1 MRLLFYY
8 IIRPG
13 VPLGSVLGPTLYKI
27 STADIPQTES
37 VEIATFA
44 DVTAITTVHYE
55 PNRTIKLLQ
64 KGLNEIGH
72 WAQIWNIK
80 MNASKSTHMN
90 FTTWNIAETQIVI
103 NSEMILT
110 TNDVSY
116 LGMHLDRRMT
126 LKAHVTAN
134 IKRMDPKL

>member
-8 IIRPG
+8 TIRSG
-13 VPLGSVLGPTLYKI
+13 VPLGSILGPTLYKI

-44 DVTAITTVHYE
+44 DVTAITTVHCE

-64 KGLNEIGH
+64 KGLNEIGN
-72 WAQIWNIK
+72 WAQIWKIK

-90 FTTWNIAETQIVI
+90 FTTKTQIVI

-116 LGMHLDRRMT
+116 LGMYLDRRMT

-134 IKRMDPKL
+134 IKQMVPKL

>member
-1 MRLLFYY
+1 M
-8 IIRPG
+8 
-13 VPLGSVLGPTLYKI
+13 GPTLYKI

-37 VEIATFA
+37 VKIATFV
-44 DVTAITTVHYE
+44 DVTAIITVHCE
-55 PNRTIKLLQ
+55 PNRTVKLLQ
-64 KGLNEIGH
+64 KSLNEIGN
-72 WAQIWNIK
+72 WAQIWKIK

-90 FTTWNIAETQIVI
+90 FTTWNIAKTKIVI

-110 TNDVSY
+110 TNNVSC
-116 LGMHLDRRMT
+116 LGMHLDRRIT